1 MKYDDLYTNPKNTKP
16 VYNIK
21 KHIVVDSKVVYN
33 TGKPPYETTV
43 IFYVMAAF
51 IALHVLYIV
60 IDIGFRTYNGI
71 LDLFGADDDYY

>member
-51 IALHVLYIV
+51 ILLCALHNAISIVLAI
-60 IDIGFRTYNGI
+60 YNGI
-71 LDLFGADDDYY
+71 LDLFGADDDY

>member
-1 MKYDDLYTNPKNTKP
+1 MKYDDLYTNPKNTNP

-51 IALHVLYIV
+51 ILLCALHNAISIVLAI
-60 IDIGFRTYNGI
+60 YNGI
-71 LDLFGADDDYY
+71 LDLFGADDDY

>member
-1 MKYDDLYTNPKNTKP
+1 MKYDDLYTNAKNTKP

-51 IALHVLYIV
+51 ILLCALHNAISIVLAI
-60 IDIGFRTYNGI
+60 YNGI
-71 LDLFGADDDYY
+71 LDLFGADDDY

>member
-33 TGKPPYETTV
+33 TGNPPYETTV

-51 IALHVLYIV
+51 ILLCALHNAISIVLTI
-60 IDIGFRTYNGI
+60 YNGI
-71 LDLFGADDDYY
+71 LDLFGADDDY

>member
-1 MKYDDLYTNPKNTKP
+1 MKYDDLYTNAKNTKP

-33 TGKPPYETTV
+33 TGNPPYETTV

-51 IALHVLYIV
+51 ILLCALHNAISIVLAI
-60 IDIGFRTYNGI
+60 YNGI
-71 LDLFGADDDYY
+71 LDLFGADDDY